1 MPRVTVPGVTGE
13 AISTRRP
20 DGRPD
25 GRVER
30 GNRTRQSVLE
40 RTVAI
45 ASVEGLEALSVG
57 RLATEL
63 GLSKSGV
70 FALFGSKEELQL
82 ATVRE
87 AGRIF
92 AERVIRPVE
101 EEPAG
106 VRRVWRLCEAWL
118 EYSRG
123 RVACRDPR
131 PRPAV
136 SRLLA
141 VQDGD
146 PVGRLHQRDEFEGE
160 LGYVEVGVQLAR
172 VTRLGD
178 GALHVGR
185 PVPLGL
191 DDRVVHRPRSGV
203 ELGDDLVEEAAA
215 RKDPGVT
222 VDEERW
228 IWRRA
233 TTGSGTLRVRGGRC
247 AGSWRT

>member
-13 AISTRRP
+13 GISTGRP

-123 RVACRDPR
+123 RVFPGGCFFYEIIAEFDARTGPVHDVVVEAQRNWSAYVERTVADARD
-131 PRPAV
+131 A
-136 SRLLA
+136 
-141 VQDGD
+141 
-146 PVGRLHQRDEFEGE
+146 GE
-160 LGYVEVGVQLAR
+160 LRADVDVPQLAFEL
-172 VTRLGD
+172 V
-178 GALHVGR
+178 ALMETANGIAVLH
-185 PVPLGL
+185 
-191 DDRVVHRPRSGV
+191 D
-203 ELGDDLVEEAAA
+203 EETAYRRARTGIAA
-215 RKDPGVT
+215 RLRAAT
-222 VDEERW
+222 AEENN
-228 IWRRA
+228 
-233 TTGSGTLRVRGGRC
+233 
-247 AGSWRT
+247 